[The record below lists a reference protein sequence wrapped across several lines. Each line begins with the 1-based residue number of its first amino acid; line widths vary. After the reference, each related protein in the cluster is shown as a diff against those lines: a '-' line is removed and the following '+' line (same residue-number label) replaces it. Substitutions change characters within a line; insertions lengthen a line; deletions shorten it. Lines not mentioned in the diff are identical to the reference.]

1 LKSLNCLHEKYYKEK
16 TVGTSA
22 LAIAQIVSAVAA
34 AGSAAYSVH
43 KGEQEK
49 GDISQAKKKA
59 KAEAQKKKD
68 MLKTKSPSQR
78 LLGGRPTLG

>member
-1 LKSLNCLHEKYYKEK
+1 MGAS
-16 TVGTSA
+16 
-22 LAIAQIVSAVAA
+22 AIAIASIVSAVAA
-34 AGSAAYSVH
+34 AGSAAYGIK
-43 KGEQEK
+43 KGEEEK

-68 MLKTKSPSQR
+68 MLKTKSPGQR